1 MGESR
6 EYMSTQKCFTVRE
19 GVAVVFIE
27 NPPVNALTSGIPQ
40 FLAEA
45 VSAAQVDPD
54 VQSIVVLGAG
64 RTFAAGADINEF
76 VKFTAGEGPMPEFHR
91 WLNQIEDCSKP
102 VIMAIHGQAFGAGLE
117 LAMAGHYRV
126 IAKDA
131 QVGQPEVK
139 IGLIPGAAGTV
150 RLPRLAGV
158 SKAAEMCAFGEPL
171 SANDAL
177 SAGIVDQVI
186 DGDLLVGAIAFA
198 QQHHAV
204 RRTRDLP
211 VQPNPSALS
220 ELRERCQKTRR
231 NLEAPLAAVEAIEK
245 TSAMDFADGCRAEA
259 EIFRRLLES
268 TQSKSLIHAF
278 FAERAASK
286 VPGIDKDTPVLP
298 IRQAVVIGAGTMG
311 SGIAM
316 ALANAGISV
325 RLTDKD
331 PLAVERGIDTIRRNY
346 ERSVKSGRMT
356 AADVATR
363 IACITPQTDNAGFG
377 EADILIEA
385 VFESLEVKQRVFAEM
400 DRFAKPECLLAS
412 NTSTLDIDVL
422 AACTSRPHMVLGT
435 HFFSP
440 ANVMR
445 LLEIVRGRETSDTA
459 IASAMALA
467 KQIKKVGVVVGNGF
481 GFVGNR
487 MVIPYM
493 NEAQFLVEE
502 GATPEQVDRVLTNF
516 GMAMGPLAV
525 ADLSGLDV
533 FWRIRH
539 EKPHKEGVRETLG
552 LPILYK
558 LGRYG
563 QKTGGGWFKYGADRK
578 AVADPEVVA
587 LVQAEARKAGIEQRA
602 ISDDEIRD
610 RCVFALIREG
620 AKVLEEGL
628 AARASDID
636 VIYLTGYGF
645 PAYRGGPMFYGET
658 LGWDRV
664 LEKIRQAG
672 WSAPK
677 LLETLA
683 VDRLRPRG
691 LKY

>member
-1 MGESR
+1 M
-6 EYMSTQKCFTVRE
+6 FH
-19 GVAVVFIE
+19 
-27 NPPVNALTSGIPQ
+27 NPPVNALTSGVPQ
-40 FLAEA
+40 EVAEA
-45 VSAAQVDPD
+45 VTIASQNPG
-54 VQSIVVLGAG
+54 VQAIVVIGGG
-64 RTFAAGADINEF
+64 RTFAAGADIHEF
-76 VKFTAGEGPMPEFHR
+76 VQFIAGKSPMPEFHR
-91 WLNQIEDCSKP
+91 WLNQIENTTKP

-126 IAKDA
+126 MAKDA

-158 SKAAEMCAFGEPL
+158 GKAAEMCAFGEPV
-171 SANDAL
+171 SAAEAL
-177 SAGIVDQVI
+177 SAGIVDRI
-186 DGDLLVGAIAFA
+186 IEGDLLSGAILFA
-198 QQHHAV
+198 KEQSVVV
-204 RRTRDLP
+204 RTCDRDVRQNTPL
-211 VQPNPSALS
+211 LS
-220 ELRERCQKTRR
+220 ELRERCHKTRR
-231 NLEAPLAAVEAIEK
+231 NLEAPLAALEAIEK
-245 TSAMDFADGCRAEA
+245 TSSLNFTDGCQAEA
-259 EIFRRLLES
+259 EIFRRLLQS

-278 FAERAASK
+278 FAERAVSK

-316 ALANAGISV
+316 ALANAGIDV
-325 RLTDKD
+325 RLTDED

-356 AADVATR
+356 ADEVTSRMAR
-363 IACITPQTDNAGFG
+363 ITPQTDNAGFG

-400 DRFAKPECLLAS
+400 GRFAKPECLLAS

-445 LLEIVRGRETSDTA
+445 LLEIVRGSETSATA

-487 MVIPYM
+487 LVIPYM
-493 NEAQFLVEE
+493 NEAQFLIEE
-502 GATPEQVDRVLTNF
+502 GATPEHVDRVLTDF

-533 FWRIRH
+533 FWRIRQ
-539 EKPHKEGVRETLG
+539 EKPHMEGVRETLG
-552 LPILYK
+552 LPVLYRM
-558 LGRYG
+558 GRYG
-563 QKTGGGWFKYGADRK
+563 QKTGAGWFKYAEDRK

-587 LVQAEARKAGIEQRA
+587 LVQAEARKAGIKQRA

-610 RCVFALIREG
+610 RCVFALINEG
-620 AKVLEEGL
+620 AKVLQEGL

-645 PAYRGGPMFYGET
+645 PAYRGGPMFYGDT
-658 LGWDRV
+658 VGLGHVLARV
-664 LEKIRQAG
+664 KEFGWKPAPLLEK
-672 WSAPK
+672 
-677 LLETLA
+677 LA
-683 VDRLRPRG
+683 AEGGRLC
-691 LKY
+691 K